1 MKFAWV
7 RPTGTWNDRK
17 DAIVSALESGI
28 EYIMDF
34 DNSESIKELGN
45 VKIVSDKEDSD
56 I

>member
-28 EYIMDF
+28 EYIMDL
-34 DNSESIKELGN
+34 DNVITQIQIIQNKRKNCGSRP
-45 VKIVSDKEDSD
+45 
-56 I
+56 